1 MDIAKIL
8 KERRRMLIISQHDL
22 AIHCGFTNRANIS
35 KLEAHKLEWKWR
47 DVIKACELL
56 KLKIDIRAEVL

>member
-8 KERRRMLIISQHDL
+8 KERRLANGIFQHDL

-35 KLEAHKLEWKWR
+35 KLETGKLEWKWR

-56 KLKIDIRAEVL
+56 KLEIVIKEA